1 MPIIVTQSF
10 MRGASLLISRIVVI
24 MGVVRIGLGLGCE
37 SCTSRGG

>member
-1 MPIIVTQSF
+1 MVAVRILDVV
-10 MRGASLLISRIVVI
+10 RVVLVVVVRIVVI